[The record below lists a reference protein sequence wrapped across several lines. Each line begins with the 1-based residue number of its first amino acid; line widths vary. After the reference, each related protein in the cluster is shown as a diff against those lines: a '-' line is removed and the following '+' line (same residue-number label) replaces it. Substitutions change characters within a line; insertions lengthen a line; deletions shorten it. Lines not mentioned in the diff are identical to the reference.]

1 MKDKK
6 GIWMLVSLLVII
18 SLLIGSFSCAP
29 AAPKEETIKIGGLF
43 ELTGLISTCGVQES
57 QAVIVALEQVGY
69 EVAGKK
75 IEYFEED
82 TGTDVAMT
90 MDKVRKL
97 VERDKVGITIGP
109 TWGPSGQAMA
119 PYLQRMQVPALA
131 ISAYQ
136 DELAPFR
143 SFWLTT
149 GLLRGQTYSMGVY
162 AYEELGY
169 RTASVMSQDW
179 SAMFQYA
186 DGFVMGFEESGGEV
200 IQHQFPPIGTF
211 DYTPYIVKLED
222 ADVLAVEIIGAEE
235 IAVVQQL
242 KEQGVWGKMPVVLPT
257 EVGLLDPPMLE
268 AVGEA
273 AVGLV
278 CEAHYRWGAP
288 TTGNEEFVAA
298 YKERWGYYPG
308 GYAGMAYAATQV
320 ALNAIERTGGDMSYD
335 ALSKALDETDLDTVR
350 GHVSFTEQ
358 RVGITEARIVRIV
371 NMISPQEFVI
381 DTIARYKVTPEL
393 VGGEKW
399 EFHVERVE

>member
-1 MKDKK
+1 MKAK
-6 GIWMLVSLLVII
+6 GIWMVVSLLVIL

-29 AAPKEETIKIGGLF
+29 AAPAEKTIKIGGFF
-43 ELTGLISTCGVQES
+43 ELTGFLSTIGVQEG
-57 QAVIVALEQVGY
+57 QAVKVALEQVGY

-82 TGTDVAMT
+82 TGTDVALT

-97 VERDKVGITIGP
+97 VERDKVGIIIGP
-109 TWGPSGQAMA
+109 TWGPSNQAMA
-119 PYLQRMQVPALA
+119 PYVQRMQVPVLG
-131 ISAYQ
+131 ISANL

-149 GLLRGQTYSMGVY
+149 GLLRGQTYSMGLY

-186 DGFVMGFEESGGEV
+186 DGFIMGFTDSGGEIV
-200 IQHQFPPIGTF
+200 QHQLTPLGAF
-211 DYTPYIVKLED
+211 DYTPYIVNLED
-222 ADVLAVEIIGAEE
+222 ADVLAVEIVGPEE
-235 IAVVQQL
+235 ISVVLQL
-242 KEQGVWGKMPVVLPT
+242 KEQGVWDKMSVIMPT

-273 AVGLV
+273 AVGIV

-288 TTGNEEFVAA
+288 TPGNEEFVAA

-308 GYAGMAYAATQV
+308 GYAGMAYSATQV
-320 ALNAIERTGGDMSYD
+320 ALNAIERTGGDMSYE
-335 ALSKALDETDLDTVR
+335 ALAKALDETDMDTVR
-350 GHVSFTEQ
+350 GRVRFTEQ
-358 RVGITEARIVRIV
+358 RVGITEARICRVV
-371 NMISPQEFVI
+371 EMISPQEFVI
-381 DTIARYKVTPEL
+381 ETLARYIVTPEL
-393 VGGEKW
+393 VGGMEWKI
-399 EFHVERVE
+399 HAERVE